1 MKKSKIIIIT
11 IITILVFGAIAMY
24 LWKRNEN
31 SYKIEKVTNIKYN
44 LILENK
50 KYGVIDEIGNIIV
63 KPQYDIIQI
72 PNPSKPVFI
81 CMHDYNVNLQQY
93 EIDVFNENGQKILT
107 EYESVQALP
116 TESTWDGIPFEK
128 SVLKYK
134 KNNKY
139 GLISLENKIITK
151 PIYDSIK
158 AINYK
163 EGMLLVEENAKYGAI
178 NIKGKVIIK
187 PEYDQITVDNYY
199 NSETMY
205 KASGFIVKKK
215 VEDSYKY
222 GYINSNG
229 KVLLDTQYTEISR
242 INEIIDDK
250 NIFLLVFKNGQAGIV
265 KNNKT
270 ILNYEYEDISYNAY
284 NNMFVI
290 QRNAKSGIADIKGK
304 IIIQPEYDSIMFGGI
319 YINAVKN
326 NEITILDLQGNKI
339 ENNNIYAKLPTS
351 NNNYY
356 ITIDKDEIYRVV
368 DREDNVKIDNNYTY
382 IEHIK
387 DEYFIVYKDGK
398 NGIID
403 LSGKSIAD
411 LKYNSIFKIAG
422 TEIIQANINNTN
434 NITLLNNEM
443 KIVCNMNNASI
454 EKEDNYFKVFS
465 NDDIKYFDNNGN
477 EISYKQIEPNNKMY
491 AKKING
497 KWGFVNEENKLI
509 INNEYDMVTE
519 FNKYGFA
526 GIKKG
531 GKWGVVNIKGEIIQE
546 PIYSFKWENP
556 SFIGKYKT
564 INIIISY
571 RISSIYN
578 KRLHVYYHSVNSFIT
593 FLENRKL
600 LKKRRYY

>member
-1 MKKSKIIIIT
+1 MKRSKIIIIT
-11 IITILVFGAIAMY
+11 IISILVFVAIAMY
-24 LWKRNEN
+24 LLKRNEN

-556 SFIGKYKT
+556 SFIGKYYKT
-564 INIIISY
+564 
-571 RISSIYN
+571 
-578 KRLHVYYHSVNSFIT
+578 KEWEQEYYT
-593 FLENRKL
+593 GELPE
-600 LKKRRYY
+600 

>member
-1 MKKSKIIIIT
+1 MKKSKIIII
-11 IITILVFGAIAMY
+11 IITILVFGAIAIY
-24 LWKRNEN
+24 LCKRSEN

-44 LILENK
+44 LVLENK
-50 KYGVIDEIGNIIV
+50 KYGVIDEKGNIIV

-93 EIDVFNENGQKILT
+93 EIDVFNEKGQKILT

-134 KNNKY
+134 QNNKY

-163 EGMLLVEENAKYGAI
+163 EGMLLVEENAKFGAI

-199 NSETMY
+199 NAETMY
-205 KASGFIVKKK
+205 KASGFVVKKK

-250 NIFLLVFKNGQAGIV
+250 NIFLLVFKDGQAGIV

-290 QRNAKSGIADIKGK
+290 QRNAKNGIADIKGK

-339 ENNNIYAKLPTS
+339 ENDNIYAKLPTN

-356 ITIDKDEIYRVV
+356 ITIDKDEVYRVV
-368 DREDNVKIDNNYTY
+368 DKEDNIKIDNNYTY

-434 NITLLNNEM
+434 NITLLNDEM

-465 NDDIKYFDNNGN
+465 NNDIKYFDNNGN
-477 EISYKQIEPNNKMY
+477 EISYKQIEPNNKIY
-491 AKKING
+491 ARKINE

-526 GIKKG
+526 GIKKD
-531 GKWGVVNIKGEIIQE
+531 GKWGVINLKGEIIQE
-546 PIYSFKWENP
+546 PTYSLKWESP
-556 SFIGKYKT
+556 SFIGKYYK
-564 INIIISY
+564 I
-571 RISSIYN
+571 
-578 KRLHVYYHSVNSFIT
+578 KEWGQEYYT
-593 FLENRKL
+593 EELPE
-600 LKKRRYY
+600 

>member
-1 MKKSKIIIIT
+1 M
-11 IITILVFGAIAMY
+11 L
-24 LWKRNEN
+24 RQ
-31 SYKIEKVTNIKYN
+31 EK
-44 LILENK
+44 
-50 KYGVIDEIGNIIV
+50 NIIL
-63 KPQYDIIQI
+63 
-72 PNPSKPVFI
+72 
-81 CMHDYNVNLQQY
+81 C
-93 EIDVFNENGQKILT
+93 
-107 EYESVQALP
+107 
-116 TESTWDGIPFEK
+116 EK
-128 SVLKYK
+128 K
-134 KNNKY
+134 
-139 GLISLENKIITK
+139 
-151 PIYDSIK
+151 
-158 AINYK
+158 
-163 EGMLLVEENAKYGAI
+163 
-178 NIKGKVIIK
+178 
-187 PEYDQITVDNYY
+187 
-199 NSETMY
+199 
-205 KASGFIVKKK
+205 
-215 VEDSYKY
+215 
-222 GYINSNG
+222 
-229 KVLLDTQYTEISR
+229 
-242 INEIIDDK
+242 
-250 NIFLLVFKNGQAGIV
+250 
-265 KNNKT
+265 
-270 ILNYEYEDISYNAY
+270 DISYNAY

-556 SFIGKYKT
+556 SFIGKYYKT
-564 INIIISY
+564 KEWEQEYYTGELPEQKFNTTERTII
-571 RISSIYN
+571 
-578 KRLHVYYHSVNSFIT
+578 KHVQ
-593 FLENRKL
+593 ENGNQ
-600 LKKRRYY
+600 

>member
-11 IITILVFGAIAMY
+11 IITILVFVAIAMY

-31 SYKIEKVTNIKYN
+31 SYKIERVTNIKYN

-403 LSGKSIAD
+403 LYGKSIAD

-477 EISYKQIEPNNKMY
+477 EISYKQI
-491 AKKING
+491 
-497 KWGFVNEENKLI
+497 
-509 INNEYDMVTE
+509 
-519 FNKYGFA
+519 
-526 GIKKG
+526 
-531 GKWGVVNIKGEIIQE
+531 
-546 PIYSFKWENP
+546 
-556 SFIGKYKT
+556 
-564 INIIISY
+564 
-571 RISSIYN
+571 
-578 KRLHVYYHSVNSFIT
+578 
-593 FLENRKL
+593 
-600 LKKRRYY
+600 

>member
-304 IIIQPEYDSIMFGGI
+304 II
-319 YINAVKN
+319 
-326 NEITILDLQGNKI
+326 
-339 ENNNIYAKLPTS
+339 
-351 NNNYY
+351 
-356 ITIDKDEIYRVV
+356 
-368 DREDNVKIDNNYTY
+368 
-382 IEHIK
+382 
-387 DEYFIVYKDGK
+387 
-398 NGIID
+398 
-403 LSGKSIAD
+403 SIA
-411 LKYNSIFKIAG
+411 SRA
-422 TEIIQANINNTN
+422 
-434 NITLLNNEM
+434 
-443 KIVCNMNNASI
+443 
-454 EKEDNYFKVFS
+454 
-465 NDDIKYFDNNGN
+465 
-477 EISYKQIEPNNKMY
+477 
-491 AKKING
+491 
-497 KWGFVNEENKLI
+497 
-509 INNEYDMVTE
+509 
-519 FNKYGFA
+519 
-526 GIKKG
+526 
-531 GKWGVVNIKGEIIQE
+531 
-546 PIYSFKWENP
+546 
-556 SFIGKYKT
+556 
-564 INIIISY
+564 
-571 RISSIYN
+571 
-578 KRLHVYYHSVNSFIT
+578 
-593 FLENRKL
+593 
-600 LKKRRYY
+600 

>member
-270 ILNYEYEDISYNAY
+270 ILDYEYEDISYNAY

-556 SFIGKYKT
+556 SFIGKYYKT
-564 INIIISY
+564 
-571 RISSIYN
+571 
-578 KRLHVYYHSVNSFIT
+578 KEWEQEYYT
-593 FLENRKL
+593 GELPK
-600 LKKRRYY
+600 

>member
-72 PNPSKPVFI
+72 PNSSKPVFI

-556 SFIGKYKT
+556 SFIGKYYKT
-564 INIIISY
+564 
-571 RISSIYN
+571 
-578 KRLHVYYHSVNSFIT
+578 KEWEQEYYT
-593 FLENRKL
+593 GELPE
-600 LKKRRYY
+600 

>member
-11 IITILVFGAIAMY
+11 IITILVFVAIAMY

-205 KASGFIVKKK
+205 KASGFVVKKK

-491 AKKING
+491 AKKINE

-526 GIKKG
+526 GIKKD

-556 SFIGKYKT
+556 SFIGKYYKT
-564 INIIISY
+564 
-571 RISSIYN
+571 
-578 KRLHVYYHSVNSFIT
+578 KKWGQEYYT
-593 FLENRKL
+593 EELPE
-600 LKKRRYY
+600 